1 MHRHGLQVP
10 AAGAGADR
18 EGAALG
24 RLRRRGAADLVD
36 GVAPAA
42 VGLAVAAQVG
52 HAVRDDA
59 VRVAPRAVLVLAL
72 AVGLSRTVG
81 SEKELPNMFV
91 DLV

>member
-1 MHRHGLQVP
+1 MHCRSLQVP
-10 AAGAGADR
+10 AAGADH
-18 EGAALG
+18 EGAAYGQL
-24 RLRRRGAADLVD
+24 RLRGAADLVD